1 MVLGVAI
8 LWAWGATVLLRLLG
22 VQASHSTPHLERMKQ
37 KAPLEYEV
45 LHQSDFYDDAV
56 EQPLPARRCRRT
68 TCMTTA
74 GRHLRHRQC
83 LFATCALLLFAVI
96 VAVVLSGHRNNRGER
111 EQQGLYELLVATP
124 ELIKS
129 KHGTIASTFFAP
141 DPPEDITCTGA
152 SFEGISKNDGYGC
165 ISDRLQNNEMMG
177 RGTLL
182 CSEGGR
188 YSFGFGLD
196 GSLVWRDY
204 CRDGSER
211 VYYRCQSSKDCAFV
225 LTKNATFTVR
235 EMAVSG
241 YIGKNVYEKSS
252 RVQGISS
259 NNCLVEPRYDCPY
272 IHLHSSGKLVLH
284 YVDQKGEFKQ
294 KTTDKVYSFD

>member
-1 MVLGVAI
+1 M
-8 LWAWGATVLLRLLG
+8 
-22 VQASHSTPHLERMKQ
+22 
-37 KAPLEYEV
+37 
-45 LHQSDFYDDAV
+45 LHQSDDAV

-68 TCMTTA
+68 
-74 GRHLRHRQC
+74 HLRHRQC

-96 VAVVLSGHRNNRGER
+96 VTVVLSGHRNKG
-111 EQQGLYELLVATP
+111 QQGLYELATP

-152 SFEGISKNDGYGC
+152 SFEGMSKNDGYGC

-196 GSLVWRDY
+196 GSLLWRDY

-252 RVQGISS
+252 KVEGISS

>member
-1 MVLGVAI
+1 MRVQVGIQLSTALKLVTRVLVDLDAH
-8 LWAWGATVLLRLLG
+8 LVTDWDLMFPAVLKLITPLRF
-22 VQASHSTPHLERMKQ
+22 T
-37 KAPLEYEV
+37 
-45 LHQSDFYDDAV
+45 
-56 EQPLPARRCRRT
+56 
-68 TCMTTA
+68 
-74 GRHLRHRQC
+74 
-83 LFATCALLLFAVI
+83 
-96 VAVVLSGHRNNRGER
+96 RNKG
-111 EQQGLYELLVATP
+111 QQGLYELATP
-124 ELIKS
+124 ELIKA

-152 SFEGISKNDGYGC
+152 SFEGMSKNDGYGC

-235 EMAVSG
+235 ETAVSG
-241 YIGKNVYEKSS
+241 YIGKIVYEKSS
-252 RVQGISS
+252 KVEGISS